1 MFFTGGADLINT
13 SLIRTKT
20 TDEVGAP
27 SKSLDFRTFSMHIL
41 INFVKIRTLFQQVSL
56 AWRLDREMRG
66 RLVLYETGF
75 TRLGFSLPASGYL
88 RFICFLIDLGTGHN
102 FIIYRLVGGGGGGGV
117 FKG

>member
-27 SKSLDFRTFSMHIL
+27 SKSLDFRTFSTHIL
-41 INFVKIRTLFQQVSL
+41 INFVKTRTLFQQVSL
-56 AWRLDREMRG
+56 ASRLDREMRG

-88 RFICFLIDLGTGHN
+88 SPGR
-102 FIIYRLVGGGGGGGV
+102 GGGG
-117 FKG
+117 F